1 MRVEER
7 VAMNLLV
14 SMLRTEQ
21 QGQERQVRLLRKM
34 VDIQQQTGE
43 QLVQMLEEAGRML
56 DIRA

>member
-43 QLVQMLEEAGRML
+43 QLVQILEEAGRML

>member
-7 VAMNLLV
+7 AAMNLLM

-21 QGQERQVRLLRKM
+21 QAQEYQVKLLRKTM
-34 VDIQQQTGE
+34 DAQQQTGE
-43 QLVQMLEEAGRML
+43 QLVQMIEDAGKLL

>member
-7 VAMNLLV
+7 AAMNLLV